1 MINELT
7 APQRNSVGAF
17 DLQLFAEGDG
27 GSSAY
32 ADTGGEAGNTGG
44 VPDTSGGDNNPDN
57 VSNAETDVSGAATD
71 QIADD
76 ADKAEADQAQNED
89 ALADYKPTMPEGFV
103 ATEELMNE
111 FLPMAKELGLNSE
124 NADKMVAMGA
134 KVAQYTADK
143 IVTDINNQC
152 EKGYQEF
159 LDSMKGGDFEKE
171 VGSANALIE
180 HYGGQEAKEAFHT
193 AMTALSGFSPDAVKP
208 LFNAL
213 IKMGKDFS
221 DPGVKLGTPATQDTN
236 YYPNVPKG
244 IKFRK

>member
-89 ALADYKPTMPEGFV
+89 ALADYKPTIPEGFT
-103 ATEELMNE
+103 ATEDQLSG
-111 FLPMAKELGLNSE
+111 FVAKAKEMGLSPKA
-124 NADKMVAMGA
+124 ADEFMAMGA
-134 KVAQYTADK
+134 EAVKSG
-143 IVTDINNQC
+143 INNEIAKINSQC

-159 LDSMKGGDFEKE
+159 LDSMKGDGFEKE
-171 VGSANALIE
+171 VGNANALIE